1 MHIVF
6 LRKRRLGKGSTN
18 GIKATLR
25 SKATTIRHFFPKD
38 WNRWPADDN
47 VLLVRWGCTAALG
60 GRPAKQTLNKAEAIA
75 WAGDK
80 RRSRLD
86 MQAKGVPVP
95 KTYDPRVILASFG
108 DGHEG
113 DFGEAAAEAGIDK
126 QWVLR
131 PARHAQGRNL
141 LHGTMEE
148 IDNNLNNLY
157 HGARR
162 LYDEF
167 LDGYL
172 SEKIDKVA
180 EYRCFV
186 INGRVAWMA
195 RKTPGN
201 PDQVAWNVAQ
211 GGRFDNVRWDEWPN
225 KVCQAALDA
234 MAASPLQ
241 FGGVDIMV
249 DAAGTAYVLE
259 INSAPSQTS
268 PYRQSCVAKALD
280 YIAEAGEYK
289 AFEPVVWN
297 PRKTYKSY
305 IHPAIREGAANAAA

>member
-38 WNRWPADDN
+38 WKLWPADD
-47 VLLVRWGCTAALG
+47 VLLVRWGCTAALD
-60 GRPAKQTLNKAEAIA
+60 GRKPKLALNTTEAIH
-75 WAGDK
+75 WAADK
-80 RRSRLD
+80 RLSRLTL
-86 MQAKGVPVP
+86 QAAGVPVP
-95 KTYDPRVILASFG
+95 QTWSSDEFVVALREGVG
-108 DGHEG
+108 RDGSK
-113 DFGEAAAEAGIDK
+113 FVA
-126 QWVLR
+126 R

-141 LHGTMEE
+141 RSGLTE
-148 IDNNLNNLY
+148 NLAVFPGGY
-157 HGARR
+157 VSR
-162 LYDEF
+162 L
-167 LDGYL
+167 
-172 SEKIDKVA
+172 IDKVA